1 LFTTLINKI
10 ATPSNMKT
18 FSYLIVA
25 ALVVLAALT
34 TAEAQKF
41 RMADASPLASEG
53 AERYYFKN
61 RYVCKTK
68 PC

>member
-34 TAEAQKF
+34 TAEAAP
-41 RMADASPLASEG
+41 ADASPLASEG

>member
-1 LFTTLINKI
+1 
-10 ATPSNMKT
+10 MKT

-25 ALVVLAALT
+25 AVVVLAALT
-34 TAEAQKF
+34 TAEAAP
-41 RMADASPLASEG
+41 ADASPLASEG
-53 AERYYFKN
+53 AERYINYFKN